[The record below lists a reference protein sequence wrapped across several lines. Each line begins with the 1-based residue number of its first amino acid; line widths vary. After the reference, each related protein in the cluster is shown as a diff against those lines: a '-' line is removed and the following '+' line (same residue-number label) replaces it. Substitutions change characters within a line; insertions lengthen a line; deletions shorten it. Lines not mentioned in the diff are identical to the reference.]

1 MPLCVASRDA
11 SASPLLTLGEA
22 SAKGE
27 EKALRCANKIL
38 ALFAQRLVEK
48 KKTGGDVAL
57 ASRRVADEGD
67 EKISMPNAQC
77 PMPNAQCPMPNAQC
91 PMPNAQCPMPND

>member
-1 MPLCVASRDA
+1 
-11 SASPLLTLGEA
+11 PLLTLGEA

-38 ALFAQRLVEK
+38 ALLAQRLVEK
-48 KKTGGDVAL
+48 KKTEGDVAL

-67 EKISMPNAQC
+67 GINLNAQC
-77 PMPNAQCPMPNAQC
+77 PMPNAQCPMPNAQ
-91 PMPNAQCPMPND
+91 